1 MSLLQRSIRRTLHT
15 VSRYNDPGKPKVSEV
30 LTAYLKQCNEP
41 PWTSYFI
48 KHSDVRNDQFGWS
61 HFNWTLDTGTNYHIL
76 RTGCYPYMKYHCTKR
91 PWQNLTLEDRFFR
104 CIKVA
109 NLGLPQLF
117 YGLAAVFLIRHV
129 ELVKVE
135 SAAAPVP
142 IYFLYAEDKGS
153 LY

>member
-1 MSLLQRSIRRTLHT
+1 MVLLVRRSMQKITSACTRA
-15 VSRYNDPGKPKVSEV
+15 PGGKPKVSEV
-30 LTAYLKQCNEP
+30 LTAYLRQCNEP

-48 KHSDVRNDQFGWS
+48 KQSDVENDQFGWS
-61 HFNWTLDTGTNYHIL
+61 HFNWTLETGTNYHIL
-76 RTGCYPYMKYHCTKR
+76 RTGCYPYMKYHCTRR

-109 NLGLPQLF
+109 NFGLPQLF

-129 ELVKVE
+129 EHVVMG
-135 SAAAPVP
+135 AGYGPVP
-142 IYFLYAEDKGS
+142 IYFLYEEDKGS

>member
-1 MSLLQRSIRRTLHT
+1 MTVFRRVSLM
-15 VSRYNDPGKPKVSEV
+15 PKPKVSEV

-48 KHSDVRNDQFGWS
+48 KQHRDVVNDQFGRS

-76 RTGCYPYMKYHCTKR
+76 RTGCYPYMKYHCTRR
-91 PWQNLTLEDRFFR
+91 PPQDLWLEDRFFR

-117 YGLAAVFLIRHV
+117 YGLAAVFLIRHTEYV
-129 ELVKVE
+129 EMGNQGR
-135 SAAAPVP
+135 VP

-153 LY
+153 QY

>member
-1 MSLLQRSIRRTLHT
+1 MLLLLVKRTLHSAT
-15 VSRYNDPGKPKVSEV
+15 GGAAATKPKVSEV

-48 KHSDVRNDQFGWS
+48 KHSDVRNDQFGRS
-61 HFNWTLDTGTNYHIL
+61 HFNWTLDTGANYHIL
-76 RTGCYPYMKYHCTKR
+76 RTGCLPYHCTRR
-91 PWQNLTLEDRFFR
+91 PWQDLTLDDRFFR
-104 CIKVA
+104 CIKEDK
-109 NLGLPQLF
+109 LGLPQLF

-129 ELVKVE
+129 ELVQLGDGRP
-135 SAAAPVP
+135 PVP

>member
-1 MSLLQRSIRRTLHT
+1 MVLLVRRSMQKITSACTRA
-15 VSRYNDPGKPKVSEV
+15 PGKPKVSEV
-30 LTAYLKQCNEP
+30 LTAYLRQCNEP

-48 KHSDVRNDQFGWS
+48 KQSDVENDQFGWS
-61 HFNWTLDTGTNYHIL
+61 HFNWTLETGTNYHIL
-76 RTGCYPYMKYHCTKR
+76 RTGCYPYMKYHCTRR

-129 ELVKVE
+129 EHVVMG
-135 SAAAPVP
+135 AGHGPVP
-142 IYFLYAEDKGS
+142 IYFLYEEDKGS